1 MTSCSPAGRG
11 RRSVMAAR
19 RDELT
24 DTAADAAIDTAC
36 RVLRLPTIRDRHGEV
51 AAAAARQQAGY
62 KGFLTELLFQVFT
75 EREEKASVAVASN
88 ATFSEWTSAFTDP
101 RLCAAI
107 VHRLT
112 FYAHII
118 QTAPASYPLP
128 PPAPPPPS

>member
-62 KGFLTELLFQVFT
+62 KGFLTQLLSM
-75 EREEKASVAVASN
+75 EPDDREMRPKARPVPQAG
-88 ATFSEWTSAFTDP
+88 F
-101 RLCAAI
+101 
-107 VHRLT
+107 
-112 FYAHII
+112 
-118 QTAPASYPLP
+118 P
-128 PPAPPPPS
+128 PPNRPRHFPAR